1 MLGFAV
7 SEFRAKREA
16 LGREERPTHPRL
28 INGVVEFS
36 LHGDLAVGVGVHQ
49 GQAEVGVIA
58 TSGEQTVKKKEVVS
72 LRLGD
77 TLRYLRGTVSAT

>member
-1 MLGFAV
+1 MFGFAV

-58 TSGEQTVKKKEVVS
+58 TSGEQTVKKKK
-72 LRLGD
+72 RLF
-77 TLRYLRGTVSAT
+77 L